1 MTTESPRSDHDGL
14 SQAMANVDEIEHEEA
29 QSEELVNGTEHAMQE
44 ALPPVFRT
52 HSNAVRARL
61 TADQYAL
68 QQIIADLD
76 AKIAGLN
83 AERTDAML
91 SYSAGEA
98 AKRAL
103 GNGSA
108 S

>member
-1 MTTESPRSDHDGL
+1 MTALRADSDGL
-14 SQAMANVDEIEHEEA
+14 SQAMANVDRQEA
-29 QSEELVNGTEHAMQE
+29 ADEQDEDIAIGTEQALTE
-44 ALPPVFRT
+44 TLPPVFRT

-68 QQIIADLD
+68 KQIIADLD
-76 AKIAGLN
+76 EKIASLN

-98 AKRAL
+98 ARRAL
-103 GNGSA
+103 ETGS
-108 S
+108 